1 MTLLCAGITGLQK
14 ERRMPIE
21 RLFDP
26 TGADFPP
33 DQLYTN
39 HGFPEPPADR
49 PYIYLN
55 MVATADG
62 KTLLG
67 PRGSTAKG
75 LGSKTDQMLMRRLED
90 AADGLII
97 GANTLRAS
105 HVIYPARL
113 VRAVITRSGDLP
125 LNNRFFTDVP

>member
-1 MTLLCAGITGLQK
+1 
-14 ERRMPIE
+14 MPIE
-21 RLFDP
+21 RLFDL
-26 TGADFPP
+26 TGADFAP
-33 DQLYTN
+33 DQLYIDP
-39 HGFPEPPADR
+39 GFPKPPSAR

-75 LGSKTDQMLMRRLED
+75 LGSRTDQMLMRRLED

-113 VRAVITRSGDLP
+113 VRAVVSRSGDLP
-125 LNNRFFTDVP
+125 LDNRFF